1 MGDVFHRIKV
11 WAVGKEVE
19 VKDDIV
25 DAKVGKDVL
34 LADWSISWKLLNS
47 RDLLLTKEL
56 LIDA

>member
-19 VKDDIV
+19 VEDDIV

-34 LADWSISWKLLNS
+34 FADWGVSGELLNS
-47 RDLLLTKEL
+47 RDLLLAKEL
-56 LIDA
+56 LIDT

>member
-47 RDLLLTKEL
+47 RDLLLAKEL